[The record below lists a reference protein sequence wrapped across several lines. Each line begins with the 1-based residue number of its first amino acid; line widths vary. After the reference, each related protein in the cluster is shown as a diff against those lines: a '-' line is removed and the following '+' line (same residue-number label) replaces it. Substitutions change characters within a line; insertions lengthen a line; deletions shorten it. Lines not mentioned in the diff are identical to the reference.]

1 MFLPQLVLSV
11 VFILVGLIMAKYPP
25 RKINP
30 LYGYRTRRSMQS
42 TDAWKYAQRISSR
55 RMVAAGFGGLLLFF
69 AGWALGLNEGVQAIL
84 LIASLLF
91 IVVYVIY
98 SVERSLA
105 KKFPDIRN

>member
-11 VFILVGLIMAKYPP
+11 AFILVGLIMAKYPP

-42 TDAWKYAQRISSR
+42 TDAWKYSQRISSR
-55 RMVAAGFGGLLLFF
+55 RLVVAGFGGLLLFF

-84 LIASLLF
+84 LIACLLF

>member
-11 VFILVGLIMAKYPP
+11 VFILAGLIMAKYPP

-55 RMVAAGFGGLLLFF
+55 RMVAAGLAGLLLFI
-69 AGWALGLNEGVQAIL
+69 AGWLLNLKEGVQGIM
-84 LIASLLF
+84 LIASLLL

-105 KKFPDIRN
+105 RKFPDVRN

>member
-11 VFILVGLIMAKYPP
+11 VFILAGLLMAKYPP

-55 RMVAAGFGGLLLFF
+55 RMVVAGFGGLLPFF

-84 LIASLLF
+84 LLASLLF

-105 KKFPDIRN
+105 RKFPDVRN